1 MLIQIQ
7 QTSEIEYKMSWKAHT
22 SSLGHFYHL
31 PSTNIYAESPEELL
45 EAYRRSQIDM
55 IEAYFIEIDGS
66 GVSAVALG
74 SNSIEQDKI
83 KYSYSTV
90 QDNTPRE
97 ATLEI
102 EVIPLDVYNSLP
114 MNGHVKDVS
123 TQNVK
128 YDTGLSSY
136 YFTRYFMPKW
146 STAYKYPLSNHT
158 KAVAPAL
165 SFLTSIPKLVDN
177 LSKGIVSDP
186 SSVYLPRHLSPKTRE
201 YLSNKDFAELINTY
215 YIVDN
220 ETTLNFGDKY
230 NTIYIEALPE
240 GTPEVEVIISG
251 LYKNSMIDC
260 TVKLDDRGY
269 ISLPHKFSKIFN
281 IKSTAHNIEKRDYDF
296 ILPIKISNVLYVE
309 GFVSKRRAIN
319 TVRYNE
325 TAKRILVLN
334 NLGDTESVF
343 SFGNKEASISN
354 IYVDD
359 EDKIVTVDSKGIV
372 STGKLDSLKD
382 GLGASDITCNNS
394 DFIEVENFDNIHY
407 NITVYIKNYVRATN
421 TQRFQITISDS
432 GGETL
437 VLDEHLNLTDISTYD
452 KEDIPWLYLHKVD
465 RDYISIEL
473 EMDFSLTSS
482 QITLSDWEGMY
493 KQHHVILQPRITL
506 TPQIQVPDG
515 AQNNLVLLNN
525 KLALLDDESGSITH
539 LEED

>member
-7 QTSEIEYKMSWKAHT
+7 QTSEIEYKMLWKAHT

-31 PSTNIYAESPEELL
+31 PGTSIYTESPEELL

-55 IEAYFIEIDGS
+55 IEADFIEIDGS

-74 SNSIEQDKI
+74 SSSIEQDKI
-83 KYSYSTV
+83 KYSYSTI

-97 ATLEI
+97 AILEI
-102 EVIPLDVYNSLP
+102 EVVPLDVYNSLP
-114 MNGHVKDVS
+114 INGRVKDVS
-123 TQNVK
+123 PQNVE

-158 KAVAPAL
+158 KAVAPVF
-165 SFLTSIPKLVDN
+165 SFLTSIPKLIDN

-186 SSVYLPRHLSPKTRE
+186 PSIYLPRHLSPRTRE
-201 YLSNKDFAELINTY
+201 YLSDKDFVEFVNTY

-220 ETTLNFGDKY
+220 EATLNFGDKY

-240 GTPEVEVIISG
+240 GTPEVEVVISG

-269 ISLPHKFSKIFN
+269 ISLPHKFSKIFS
-281 IKSTAHNIEKRDYDF
+281 IKSTSYNIEKRDYDF
-296 ILPIKISNVLYVE
+296 ILPIKISNVLYIE
-309 GFVSKRRAIN
+309 GFVSKRRDMN
-319 TVRYNE
+319 TVRYDD
-325 TAKRILVLN
+325 TAERVLVLN
-334 NLGDTESVF
+334 NLGETESVF
-343 SFGNKEASISN
+343 SFGDKEASISN

-359 EDKIVTVDSKGIV
+359 EDKIVTVDPKGIV

-382 GLGASDITCNNS
+382 GLGISDITCNNS
-394 DFIEVENFDNIHY
+394 NFIEVENFDNIHY

-432 GGETL
+432 SGETL
-437 VLDEHLNLTDISTYD
+437 ILDEHLNLTDISTYS
-452 KEDIPWLYLHKVD
+452 KEDTPWLYLHKVD

-473 EMDFSLTSS
+473 EMDSSLTSS
-482 QITLSDWEGMY
+482 QITLADWEGMY
-493 KQHHVILQPRITL
+493 KQHHIILQPKVTL
-506 TPQIQVPDG
+506 VPQIQVPDG
-515 AQNNLVLLNN
+515 SQNNLVLIDN
-525 KLALLDDESGSITH
+525 KLVFLDDETNSITH

>member
-7 QTSEIEYKMSWKAHT
+7 QTSEVEYSMSWKAHT

-31 PSTNIYAESPEELL
+31 PGTNIYTESPEELL

-55 IEAYFIEIDGS
+55 IEADFIEIDGN

-74 SNSIEQDKI
+74 SNSIERDKI
-83 KYSYSTV
+83 KYTYLTV
-90 QDNTPRE
+90 QDSTPRE
-97 ATLEI
+97 AILEI
-102 EVIPLDVYNSLP
+102 EVVPLDVYNSLP
-114 MNGHVKDVS
+114 INGRVRDVS

-158 KAVAPAL
+158 KAVAPVF

-186 SSVYLPRHLSPKTRE
+186 SSTYLPRRLIPKARE
-201 YLSNKDFAELINTY
+201 YLSDKDFAEFINTY

-220 ETTLNFGDKY
+220 EATLDFGDKY

-240 GTPEVEVIISG
+240 GTPEVEVIVSG

-260 TVKLDDRGY
+260 TVKLNDRGY
-269 ISLPHKFSKIFN
+269 ISLPHKFSKIFS
-281 IKSTAHNIEKRDYDF
+281 IKSTSHNIEKRDYDF
-296 ILPIKISNVLYVE
+296 ILPIKISNVLYIE
-309 GFVSKRRAIN
+309 GFVSKRRTIN
-319 TVRYNE
+319 TIRYDE
-325 TAKRILVLN
+325 SAKRVLVLN
-334 NLGDTESVF
+334 NLGETESVF
-343 SFGNKEASISN
+343 SFGDKETSISN

-359 EDKIVTVDSKGIV
+359 EDKVITVDSKGIV

-382 GLGASDITCNNS
+382 GLGVSDITCNNS
-394 DFIEVENFDNIHY
+394 NFIEVENFDNTNY

-432 GGETL
+432 AGETL
-437 VLDEHLNLTDISTYD
+437 VLDEHLNLTDLSTYNE
-452 KEDIPWLYLHKVD
+452 EDIPWLYLHKVD

-473 EMDFSLTSS
+473 EMDSSLTSS
-482 QITLSDWEGMY
+482 QITLSDWEGIY
-493 KQHHVILQPRITL
+493 KQHHMVLQPKITL

-515 AQNNLVLLNN
+515 AQDN
-525 KLALLDDESGSITH
+525 LALLDDKLVFLDEETGSITH